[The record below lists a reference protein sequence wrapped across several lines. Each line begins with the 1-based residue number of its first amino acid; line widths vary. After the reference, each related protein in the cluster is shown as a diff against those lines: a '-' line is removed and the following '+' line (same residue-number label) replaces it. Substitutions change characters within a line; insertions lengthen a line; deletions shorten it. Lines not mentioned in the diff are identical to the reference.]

1 MRVLCALV
9 LLKNF
14 LAALHRRTRRTV
26 NRGSLHTRQ
35 SHGFIPSYLPG
46 SSHHNG
52 ISYGKPGEREAI
64 TPSDADQ
71 LYLLAVRLDMKYVSI
86 LIAGVLAVV
95 AVAATGQEA
104 SAPSTGNG
112 SSTSPAVTT
121 PAPTFQER
129 NPRYRIRKGDTLDL
143 DFALSPEFNQTVA
156 VQPDGYATL
165 KGVGTVYIQGQTI
178 PELTE
183 TLKTAYA
190 KVLHDPV
197 IVIALKDFEKPYFIA
212 SGQVAKPGK
221 YDLRSDLTITEAL
234 AIAGGFGDK
243 AKTSQVVLYR
253 QSPSGNFE
261 GKVFNVKKLLASR
274 NLSED
279 PQLLPGDLLYVPQ
292 NVSSRFRPYI
302 PTASMGAYYN
312 PAMY

>member
-1 MRVLCALV
+1 
-9 LLKNF
+9 
-14 LAALHRRTRRTV
+14 
-26 NRGSLHTRQ
+26 
-35 SHGFIPSYLPG
+35 
-46 SSHHNG
+46 
-52 ISYGKPGEREAI
+52 
-64 TPSDADQ
+64 
-71 LYLLAVRLDMKYVSI
+71 MKYVSI

-95 AVAATGQEA
+95 AVSATGQEA

-121 PAPTFQER
+121 PASTFQER

-279 PQLLPGDLLYVPQ
+279 PQLLPGDMLYVPQ